1 MLKIGLDLDDT
12 INFWWSEYVKRFG
25 PPKNDFEVIKNL
37 QKKLKKDKEFWINL
51 PLKHYPNFEAELFC
65 TKRIIPKQWSREYLI
80 KHNIKVKPI
89 YQQWYQYGKKSTL
102 IKGRVDV
109 FIDDSISNFI
119 ELNLSGI
126 PCLLMDSENNK
137 SWGPI
142 GRVYDLK
149 YDTIVSTYNEF
160 MENYFNNF
168 KFIVDEITRH

>member
-160 MENYFNNF
+160 MENYFNDF

>member
-1 MLKIGLDLDDT
+1 MPTPTSKKGAT
-12 INFWWSEYVKRFG
+12 VAAKQQ
-25 PPKNDFEVIKNL
+25 VAQCIKNKGSL
-37 QKKLKKDKEFWINL
+37 TELTQGMKSATVASKAAAVGMNL
-51 PLKHYPNFEAELFC
+51 LATAGNMIAFMAISKGIELLVNAIDEYIHAAE
-65 TKRIIPKQWSREYLI
+65 IARE
-80 KHNIKVKPI
+80 
-89 YQQWYQYGKKSTL
+89 KSSELTDSW
-102 IKGRVDV
+102 VEENSS
-109 FIDDSISNFI
+109 IDDSISNFI

-149 YDTIVSTYNEF
+149 YDTIVNTYNEF

>member
-137 SWGPI
+137 FWGPI
-142 GRVYDLK
+142 GRIYNLK

-168 KFIVDEITRH
+168 KFIVDEITRD